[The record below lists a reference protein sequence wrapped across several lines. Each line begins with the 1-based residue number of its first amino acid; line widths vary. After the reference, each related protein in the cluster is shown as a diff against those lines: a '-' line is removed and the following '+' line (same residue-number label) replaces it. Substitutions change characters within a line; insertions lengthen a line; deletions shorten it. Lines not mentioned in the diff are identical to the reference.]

1 MQVIDKTAA
10 SISNIKTRKDEMYMA
25 NELSEAKRARTISRL
40 KLSLYEIKRKVTN
53 KLFGRIKPKKILKVQ
68 TKRTIFVWAMLSLPL
83 MNLLVFWV
91 YVNIDSILMA
101 FRNVDY
107 AGGGQEY
114 WTLDNFKDIF
124 NMFKEQTPG
133 YDMILYGLNT
143 IKYWLIGTVW
153 SIPHSIL
160 LTYVF
165 HKKLAGTKFFRV
177 ILYLPSIICSVVM
190 AGIYEAFVSGKGVLG
205 KVLVE
210 VFEVSRVPAWFQE
223 IEYATPM
230 LLFYSFFFGFA
241 GSYILFSGAMA
252 RISKDVQEAAALDG
266 ATMWQELWYI
276 YIPLMWPT
284 ISMTIVT
291 SFAGIFGATGP
302 ILLFTPNFTE
312 TFTFGYWIYDQVR
325 RYNSYYIPSALG
337 LIFTLIAY
345 PLCLLV
351 RKLVTSIY
359 ADVE

>member
-1 MQVIDKTAA
+1 
-10 SISNIKTRKDEMYMA
+10 MA
-25 NELSEAKRARTISRL
+25 NELAEAKRERRKSL
-40 KLSLYEIKRKVTN
+40 FKLSLYEMKRKLTE
-53 KLFGRIKPKKILKVQ
+53 KLFGRIKSKKQLKVQ
-68 TKRTIFVWAMLSLPL
+68 TKRTIFVWSMLALPL
-83 MNLLVFWV
+83 LNLLVFWV

-101 FRNVDY
+101 FKNVDY
-107 AGGGQEY
+107 ANGGVEY
-114 WTLDNFKDIF
+114 WTLDNFKNIYK
-124 NMFKEQTPG
+124 MFVEKTPG
-133 YDMILYGLNT
+133 YDMILYGANT
-143 IKYWLIGTVW
+143 LKYWMIGTVW
-153 SIPHSIL
+153 SIPHSVL

-165 HKKLAGTKFFRV
+165 HKKLAGTKFFRI

-205 KVLVE
+205 KILIEIFNVE
-210 VFEVSRVPAWFQE
+210 RVPAWFQE

-230 LLFYSFFFGFA
+230 LLFYAFFFGFA

-266 ATMWQELWYI
+266 VTMWQELWYI

-291 SFAGIFGATGP
+291 SFAGIFGATGQ

-325 RYNSYYIPSALG
+325 RYNSYYVPSAFG
-337 LIFTLIAY
+337 LIFTVIAY
-345 PLCLLV
+345 PLCLLI

-359 ADVE
+359 SDVE